1 MATDKYRDPV
11 IEKILD
17 LLKEAN
23 IKGIKKYH
31 NGDRLIGPKREMP
44 YLSIAKSNTK
54 VSPASNLEDQHI
66 IQMTLTVVY
75 DWTKDLNQSSELV
88 AGANGLYELM
98 EGRDPVT
105 YQLRE
110 DSVLGV
116 LRKNETLGNKAW
128 IAVGDGEVAEV
139 QYGLGVNRRGPGI
152 FSTEAIIKF
161 NVTLHLPKLP
171 LLN

>member
-1 MATDKYRDPV
+1 MATEYKDPV
-11 IEKILD
+11 IEK
-17 LLKEAN
+17 LLALMQQAQPKN
-23 IKGIKKYH
+23 IKKFH

-54 VSPASNLEDQHI
+54 VSPADNMEDQHI
-66 IQMTLTVVY
+66 MQMTLTVVY
-75 DWTKDLNQSSELV
+75 DWTRDLNKSSELV

-98 EGRDPVT
+98 EGRDEN
-105 YQLRE
+105 YQLKAN
-110 DSVLGV
+110 SILGV
-116 LRKNETLGNKAW
+116 LRANETLGEKIW

-161 NVTLHLPKLP
+161 NVTLHVPKLSP
-171 LLN
+171 LN